1 MLSIG
6 DVADQSGV
14 PASALRYYEKEGLL
28 PPAERKGGQR
38 RYSPD
43 ILFRI
48 RVIKMAQQAG
58 FQVNE
63 ILTLL
68 EGFDSNVPPSERWR
82 EMAQKKRM
90 ELEEKQRELVL
101 MQEVLDRGLRC
112 TCLSWDECFLNVSL
126 DGTCDRGGEKGADR
140 HPVVFS
146 RRYR

>member
-14 PASALRYYEKEGLL
+14 PASTLRYYEKEGLL
-28 PPAERKGGQR
+28 PPVERKGGQR

-58 FQVNE
+58 FQVSE

-82 EMAQKKRM
+82 AMARIKRE

-101 MQEVLDRGLRC
+101 MQEALERGLRC
-112 TCLSWDECFLNVSL
+112 SCLSWDECFLSENS
-126 DGTCDRGGEKGADR
+126 KGPETR
-140 HPVVFS
+140 PF
-146 RRYR
+146 